1 MISIIMPTYNRF
13 EIAKETIEKIASLS
27 TNILFELIVVNDGEE
42 LPFVIKQPTISIYK
56 NPKKGLYSNN

>member
-27 TNILFELIVVNDGEE
+27 TNILFELMAKSCR
-42 LPFVIKQPTISIYK
+42 L
-56 NPKKGLYSNN
+56 